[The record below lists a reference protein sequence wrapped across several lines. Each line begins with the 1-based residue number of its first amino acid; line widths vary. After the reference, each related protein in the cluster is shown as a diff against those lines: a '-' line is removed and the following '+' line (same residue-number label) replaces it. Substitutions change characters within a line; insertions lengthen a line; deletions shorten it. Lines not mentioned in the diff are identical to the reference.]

1 MDVLLAKTGTA
12 LHYGKRET
20 IYTQGAASSAIF
32 YIQSGMVM
40 LTVRSKRVRPAVL
53 SVFPAGSFFNEA
65 CLSKHTNYLS
75 TATTL
80 TPSSI
85 IRVRKNEMVRLLSKQ
100 IEFADFFRQHMLV
113 ANMRF
118 REDLLDVLI
127 NSARHRLARAL
138 LRLAN
143 MSSTGGNG
151 PRGTSIPQISQGALA
166 NMIGTTRSRVSVFM
180 NQFRRSG
187 FISYHGIIEV
197 HSSLRRALTKG

>member
-53 SVFPAGSFFNEA
+53 SVLPAGSFFNEA

-100 IEFADFFRQHMLV
+100 IEFADFFRQHLLV

-143 MSSTGGNG
+143 MSSTGA
-151 PRGTSIPQISQGALA
+151 PRRASIPQISQGALA